1 MKKVWLNA
9 AAAAAIA
16 CAAFAAPTYAQED
29 LSKAARYGSWGYEL
43 NGRDPSVKPG
53 DDFYRF
59 SQGLATEQ
67 MQIPAD
73 RSRYGNFDKLTTLSE
88 GRVRAVLDKA
98 IVQPNNKAGAY
109 YKAFLD
115 EKTAEQL
122 GAKPLAADLAAVK
135 AANTYEK
142 LARLQG
148 ATTDH
153 FGRSFFNVYTDSDLK
168 NPDRYAL
175 YMSQAGLGLPDRDY
189 YLEAKFAEKKAAY
202 QGYVART
209 LKLAGWA
216 TPEAH
221 AKAIVDLETR
231 IAEVSWKR
239 ADSHDPDKIYNPY
252 TIAELEKLA
261 PAFPWRAYMD
271 GAHLGALERVVVSEN
286 TAFPKIA
293 AIYAATPIE
302 TLQAWQAYTIADS
315 ASPFLSKAFV
325 DNSFEFRNKTLQGQ
339 PEQKPRWRRAV
350 TATNGAL
357 GEAVGEQYV
366 ATYFPPEAKAKMDA
380 LVNDLRTAMGGR
392 IERLDWMSPETKA
405 RALDKLSKFTVKIA
419 YPSKW
424 RDYSGL
430 TVKADDLYGNVER
443 ASAFEWARQVAR
455 INDPVDREEWGMTP
469 QTVNA
474 YYNPPNNEIVF
485 PAAILQPPFFDPDA
499 DPAINYGG
507 IGGVIGHEITHG
519 FDDDGRKFSGD
530 GKLENWWTEADLK
543 RFTAETEKLGAQYS
557 AMEPITGTKINGELT
572 MGENIADLGGLLM
585 ALDAYHASLNGK
597 PAPIIDGLTGDQRV
611 FLGWA
616 QVWRGKYRDDA
627 LKELLA
633 SDPHSPNMARVN
645 GPVRNIDAW
654 YAAFNV
660 QPGDALY
667 IPPEQRVRI
676 W

>member
-1 MKKVWLNA
+1 MKKLWLSA

-16 CAAFAAPTYAQED
+16 CAFTSPSFAQED
-29 LSKAARYGSWGYEL
+29 LSKAARYGTWGYEL
-43 NGRDPSVKPG
+43 AGRDPSVKPG

-59 SQGLATEQ
+59 SQGVATDQ
-67 MQIPAD
+67 LQIPSD

-98 IVQPNNKAGAY
+98 EPNSNIGAY

-115 EKTAEQL
+115 EKRIEAL
-122 GAKPLAADLAAVK
+122 GAAPMAADLAAVK
-135 AANTYEK
+135 AATTHEA
-142 LARLQG
+142 LARLQS
-148 ATTDH
+148 ATTDN
-153 FGRSFFNVYTDSDLK
+153 FGRSFFDVYTDADLRSP
-168 NPDRYAL
+168 NRYAVYL
-175 YMSQAGLGLPDRDY
+175 SQAGLGLPDRDY
-189 YLEAKFAEKKAAY
+189 YLDAKFAEKKAAY

-216 TPEAH
+216 NAEAN
-221 AKAIVDLETR
+221 AKAIVELETQ
-231 IAEVSWKR
+231 IADASWKR
-239 ADSHDPDKIYNPY
+239 ADSHDPDRIYNPH
-252 TIAELEKLA
+252 TLAELQKLA
-261 PAFPWRAYMD
+261 PGFPWKAYMD
-271 GAHLGALERVVVSEN
+271 GAHMAGVERVIVSEN

-293 AIYAATPIE
+293 AIYAATPIA
-302 TLQAWQAYTIADS
+302 TLQAWEAYTIADS

-325 DNSFEFRNKTLQGQ
+325 DNNFEFRSKTLQGV

-357 GEAVGEQYV
+357 GEAVGERYV
-366 ATYFPPEAKAKMDA
+366 AAYFPPESKAKMDA
-380 LVNDLRTAMGGR
+380 LVGDLKTAMGAR
-392 IERLDWMSPETKA
+392 IQRLDWMSPQTKA
-405 RALDKLSKFTVKIA
+405 RAQDKLAKFTVKIA

-424 RDYSGL
+424 RDYSNL
-430 TVKADDLYGNVER
+430 TVRADDLYGNVER
-443 ASAFEWARQVAR
+443 ASAFEWARQIAR
-455 INDPVDREEWGMTP
+455 LDEPVDREEWGMTP

-507 IGGVIGHEITHG
+507 IGGVIGHEIVHG

-530 GKLENWWTEADLK
+530 GKLENWWTEADLAK
-543 RFTAETEKLGAQYS
+543 FTAQTQKLGAQYS
-557 AMEPITGTKINGELT
+557 AMEPITGSKINGELT

-585 ALDAYHASLNGK
+585 ALDAYHASLDGK

-627 LKELLA
+627 LREMLA

-645 GPVRNIDAW
+645 GPVRNMDAW

-660 QPGDALY
+660 QPGDKLY
-667 IPPEQRVRI
+667 LPPEQRVRI

>member
-1 MKKVWLNA
+1 MKRVWLSA

-16 CAAFAAPTYAQED
+16 CAAFGAPSFAQEN
-29 LSKAARYGSWGYEL
+29 LEQAPRYGVWGYEL
-43 NGRDPSVKPG
+43 GGRDPAVRPG

-59 SQGLATEQ
+59 SQGLATDQ
-67 MQIPAD
+67 MQIPSD

-88 GRVRAVLDKA
+88 ARVRAVLDQASPDEK
-98 IVQPNNKAGAY
+98 IGAY
-109 YKAFLD
+109 YRSFMD
-115 EKTAEQL
+115 EKAVDAL
-122 GAKPLAADLAAVK
+122 GAKPMAADLAAVK
-135 AANTYEK
+135 AADTHEK

-148 ATTDH
+148 ATTDN

-168 NPDRYAL
+168 DPDRYAL
-175 YMSQAGLGLPDRDY
+175 YVSQGGLGLPDRDY
-189 YLEAKFAEKKAAY
+189 YLDAKFAEKKAEY
-202 QGYVART
+202 EKYVART
-209 LKLAGWA
+209 LKLAGWPN
-216 TPEAH
+216 PEAN
-221 AKAIVDLETR
+221 AAAIVAMETK
-231 IAEVSWKR
+231 IAQASWTR
-239 ADSHDPDKIYNPY
+239 AESHDPDKIYNPY
-252 TIAELEKLA
+252 TVAELEKLA
-261 PAFPWRAYMD
+261 PAFPWKAYMA
-271 GAHLGALERVVVSEN
+271 GAHIADVPRVIATEN

-293 AIYAATPIE
+293 AVFAATPVA
-302 TLQAWQAYTIADS
+302 TLQAWQAYTIADG

-325 DNSFEFRNKTLQGQ
+325 DSNFEFRSKTLQGQ

-357 GEAVGEQYV
+357 GEAVGQKYV
-366 ATYFPPEAKAKMDA
+366 EAYFPPESKAKMDA
-380 LVNDLRTAMGGR
+380 LVADLKTAMGAR
-392 IERLDWMSPETKA
+392 IQRVDWMSPETKA
-405 RALDKLSKFTVKIA
+405 KAAEKLSKFSVKIA
-419 YPSKW
+419 YPTKW
-424 RDYSGL
+424 RDYSRL
-430 TVKADDLYGNVER
+430 EVKADDLYGNVER
-443 ASAFEWARQVAR
+443 ASAFEWARQLAR
-455 INDPVDREEWGMTP
+455 LNDPVDREEWGMTP

-499 DPAINYGG
+499 DPAINYGP

-530 GKLENWWTEADLK
+530 GRLENWWTEADLA

-557 AMEPITGTKINGELT
+557 AMEPLPGMKINGELT

-585 ALDAYHASLNGK
+585 ALDAYHASLKGK

-627 LKELLA
+627 LKQLLVA
-633 SDPHSPNMARVN
+633 DPHSPNMARVN

-654 YAAFNV
+654 YEAFGV
-660 QPGDALY
+660 TPQDKLY
-667 IPPEQRVRI
+667 LAPEDRARI